1 MPTYQ
6 QGNTEW
12 IKQELAG
19 CFGQQVTMDLNHIIQ
34 LYALYDGSGQRWNPQ
49 GGLDYKPTV
58 KRTNYIKKLIDD
70 EARYMMSV
78 EPEVKILA
86 KEESGMDAAAQVE
99 DWLSDFLRR
108 QRWGDKLIKG
118 ARDCFIGKR
127 VALKLTGRPGG
138 KLGVQFRPSLEFVYD
153 TDPEDVDTL
162 RKVVFFYHTNES
174 SQSDKQR
181 IWRQRYEM
189 VEGRCLLTEG
199 IYNGFG
205 MKIKETH
212 TQEDTGL
219 DFIPVYVIVNDG
231 LTGDM
236 TGTSDVEILSDDQ
249 DAYNRLKSDDIDALR
264 FNMFPMRVVK
274 DCDQKTVDNIKIA
287 PGALIDMQTD
297 PASVQQADAEILEA
311 QFGYNDCLENA
322 LNRHKND
329 MFSLLSV
336 PNVSLEQLKG
346 FAASGKAMRAL
357 YWDLESRCEEKW
369 NVWDAALIWMT
380 DALIRMAKIYQTDEL
395 PEIAY
400 KVSVMHRYPI
410 TGDEDAERQVDM
422 QEVGQQVR
430 SRKSYIDKWM
440 PDANADSE
448 LAEIIKEKA
457 MLEDSFER
465 ALDTEIRGG
474 NEADMQKRT
483 ESTKRE
489 KGAQSPGDTLETV

>member
-1 MPTYQ
+1 MQPYQ
-6 QGNTEW
+6 LGSTEW

-19 CFGQQVTMDLNHIIQ
+19 LFGQQVTMDLTHIIR
-34 LYALYDGSGQRWNPQ
+34 LYGLYDGPGQRWDPNK
-49 GGLDYKPTV
+49 GLDYKPTV

-70 EARYMMSV
+70 EARYMMGV
-78 EPEVKILA
+78 EPEIKILA
-86 KEESGMDAAAQVE
+86 KEKGGKDAAAQIE

-138 KLGVQFRPSLEFVYD
+138 KLSVQFRPSLEFVYD
-153 TDPEDVDTL
+153 TDPEDVDRL
-162 RKVVFFYHTNES
+162 SKVVFFYHTNES
-174 SQSDKQR
+174 DQPDKQR

-189 VEGRCLLTEG
+189 VEGRCYVTEG
-199 IYNGFG
+199 IYNGHG
-205 MKIKETH
+205 AKLEETH
-212 TQEDTGL
+212 SEEDTGL
-219 DFIPVYVIVNDG
+219 DFIPVFVIVNDG

-236 TGTSDVEILSDDQ
+236 TGTSDVETLFDDQ
-249 DAYNRLKSDDIDALR
+249 DAYNRLKSDNIDALR
-264 FNMFPMRVVK
+264 FNMFPMRVIK
-274 DCDQKTVDNIKIA
+274 DADQKTVDNIKIA

-297 PASVQQADAEILEA
+297 PASVKQAAAEILEA
-311 QFGYNDCLENA
+311 KFGYNDCLENA

-346 FAASGKAMRAL
+346 FATSGKAMRAL

-380 DALIRMAKIYQTDEL
+380 DALIRMAKIYGTDKL
-395 PEIAY
+395 PEIEY
-400 KVSVMHRYPI
+400 KVAIEHRYPI

-422 QEVGQQVR
+422 QEVSQQVR

-440 PDANADSE
+440 PDADADSE
-448 LAEIIKEKA
+448 LEEIIKEQA
-457 MLEDSFER
+457 MLGDTFAR
-465 ALDTEIRGG
+465 ALDTELEAGDVQQEKQPESEQ
-474 NEADMQKRT
+474 NEEGA
-483 ESTKRE
+483 E
-489 KGAQSPGDTLETV
+489 KPGEAPETV